1 MFVTQFSKWCCSS
14 FKMLYRRINFIAMQ
28 FFLNNN
34 SIHVL
39 WQMYSVINK
48 GFVNKILRPDNLLW
62 TSWTLCSLF
71 FLYNTFKWWHL
82 LLFDG
87 NVVALFLFCF
97 TGNREVPHLI
107 PLLLSWLPFCLP
119 LLSDIFKNNAIVLS
133 DYLWMIM
140 KSITR
145 QYFRVS
151 FVGTR
156 KHMKSILDYVLSLYI
171 GRI

>member
-1 MFVTQFSKWCCSS
+1 MSVIGDFDRINSMIKKIQISLNFTHCTYNIVTPFSRWCCSS
-14 FKMLYRRINFIAMQ
+14 FKKLYHRINFIAMQ

-34 SIHVL
+34 SIHVI

-119 LLSDIFKNNAIVLS
+119 LLSDIFKNNAIVCCLII
-133 DYLWMIM
+133 YEW
-140 KSITR
+140 
-145 QYFRVS
+145 
-151 FVGTR
+151 
-156 KHMKSILDYVLSLYI
+156 
-171 GRI
+171 